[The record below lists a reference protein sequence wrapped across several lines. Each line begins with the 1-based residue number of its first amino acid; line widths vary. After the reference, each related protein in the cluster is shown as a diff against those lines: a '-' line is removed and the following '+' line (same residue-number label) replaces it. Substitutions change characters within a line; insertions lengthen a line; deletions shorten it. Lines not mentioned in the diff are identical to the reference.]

1 MITKKNTI
9 IKINSFN
16 TEGKVKASICAE
28 KEICDFHIVVK
39 ENGTART
46 FNFDF
51 VGNGKQADAEF
62 VIENPLLWST
72 NTFNLYSFEI
82 EIRYD
87 NEKEIAY
94 GKFGFRTISTNGKNV
109 TLNGTP
115 VFIRGFI
122 RGIKCHDHQNNCK
135 LATEEFYR
143 KNLLQAKRY
152 GFNYVRFHST
162 VPSEEFF
169 NVADELGFLVHIEL
183 RQDGDE
189 YNNLIEMVDTGRD
202 NLDVDFVKNVIDR
215 FYNHPSLIVYC
226 IGNEIKGEE
235 EHAKMR
241 KSAEFIK
248 STDNSRLFLD
258 TCAWG
263 ENNRELVDID
273 VQHMSYYFPFG
284 KHADMFEDTDNLL
297 VCGTRGGD
305 SVCERNEYSSITRT
319 LFFNVPLIAHE
330 VCHYT
335 ALRDFVSLKEKFKKF
350 GTKEPWWIDEEL
362 KMIKAKGLTE
372 VYGELYKASRDFQC
386 ECWKTAFEA
395 IRSSRLLG
403 GFQMLQFSDTDVY
416 ENSNGVVD
424 CFDDTNY
431 VTPDYFNIF
440 NGDEVLLTEL
450 GSRQFFAG
458 QEIRIPIKLSNYGE
472 RQDKFA
478 DFTFSLVSADGVEF
492 TSGNMKN
499 IDVGRRGLYEI
510 CKLDLRLPDIQKSD
524 EYTLNVKL
532 LVNGK
537 VYSRNSWKIW
547 VYAKTP
553 FIGYKQF
560 VNYESENSIITDDA
574 ETCFN
579 ALEQGKSVCFV
590 YRSDWTRHVA
600 HKSMK
605 KPKYALRATWNR
617 FKPVIWDRGTN
628 YGGLCES
635 DLLNKYGFAS
645 GRYYDF
651 NYSQITED
659 CDKIILDDFPVKV
672 KSLISGTDKNVRDR
686 FDAYKDYFN
695 LPELQYDRTL
705 RNFSYLFE
713 VGVEKGKLLVCGLN
727 MTGLDFNE
735 PSTLA
740 MSEFIKSYI
749 SSEDFAPINNISV
762 KQLKEYMCKQAEKP
776 VKEGMMTQFW
786 QLDDTPVESKE
797 YWKESEAYLREND
810 I

>member
-1 MITKKNTI
+1 MITNKNTI

-16 TEGKVKASICAE
+16 TEGKVKASICAK
-28 KEICDFHIVVK
+28 KEIKKCNIVVT
-39 ENGTART
+39 ESSTARL

-51 VGNGKQADAEF
+51 VGNGKQFAAEF
-62 VIENPLLWST
+62 VIDNPLLWST
-72 NTFNLYSFEI
+72 NTLNLYSFEMKI
-82 EIRYD
+82 EYAD
-87 NEKEIAY
+87 ETEVAC

-115 VFIRGFI
+115 IFIRGFI

-135 LATEEFYR
+135 LAIEDFYR
-143 KNLLQAKRY
+143 KNLLQAKKY

-169 NVADELGFLVHIEL
+169 NVADELGVLVHIEL
-183 RQDGDE
+183 RQDGEE

-202 NLDVDFVKNVIDR
+202 NLDVDFVKSVIDR
-215 FYNHPSLIVYC
+215 FYNHPSLAVYC

-284 KHADMFEDTDNLL
+284 KHADMFENTDNLL

-305 SVCERNEYSSITRT
+305 SVCERSEHSTITRT

-335 ALRDFVSLKEKFKKF
+335 ALRDFVNLKEKFKKF
-350 GTKEPWWIDEEL
+350 GIQEPWWVDEEL

-472 RQDKFA
+472 KQDNYA
-478 DFTFSLVSADGVEF
+478 DFTFSLISANGFEY
-492 TSGNMKN
+492 TSGKLEN
-499 IDVGRRGLYEI
+499 IDVSRRGLYEI
-510 CKLDLRLPDIQKSD
+510 CKLDLRLPDIQNSD
-524 EYTLNVKL
+524 KYTLNVKL

-537 VYSRNSWKIW
+537 VYSQNSWNIW
-547 VYAKTP
+547 VYAKTT
-553 FIGYKQF
+553 FVDYKRF
-560 VNYESENSIITDDA
+560 VEYEKGNEIITDDA

-579 ALEQGKSVCFV
+579 ALEKGKNVCFV

-605 KPKYALRATWNR
+605 KPKYAFRATWNR

-628 YGGLCES
+628 YGGLCDS

-727 MTGLDFNE
+727 MTGLDVNE

-749 SSEDFAPINNISV
+749 SSEDFDPKSNISV
-762 KQLKEYMCKQAEKP
+762 KALKEYMSKQAEQP

-786 QLDDTPVESKE
+786 ELDDTPVESKE
-797 YWKESEAYLREND
+797 YWKEAEAYLRERND
-810 I
+810 

>member
-330 VCHYT
+330 VCHY
-335 ALRDFVSLKEKFKKF
+335 
-350 GTKEPWWIDEEL
+350 
-362 KMIKAKGLTE
+362 
-372 VYGELYKASRDFQC
+372 
-386 ECWKTAFEA
+386 
-395 IRSSRLLG
+395 
-403 GFQMLQFSDTDVY
+403 
-416 ENSNGVVD
+416 
-424 CFDDTNY
+424 
-431 VTPDYFNIF
+431 
-440 NGDEVLLTEL
+440 
-450 GSRQFFAG
+450 
-458 QEIRIPIKLSNYGE
+458 
-472 RQDKFA
+472 
-478 DFTFSLVSADGVEF
+478 
-492 TSGNMKN
+492 
-499 IDVGRRGLYEI
+499 
-510 CKLDLRLPDIQKSD
+510 
-524 EYTLNVKL
+524 
-532 LVNGK
+532 
-537 VYSRNSWKIW
+537 
-547 VYAKTP
+547 
-553 FIGYKQF
+553 
-560 VNYESENSIITDDA
+560 
-574 ETCFN
+574 
-579 ALEQGKSVCFV
+579 
-590 YRSDWTRHVA
+590 
-600 HKSMK
+600 
-605 KPKYALRATWNR
+605 
-617 FKPVIWDRGTN
+617 
-628 YGGLCES
+628 
-635 DLLNKYGFAS
+635 
-645 GRYYDF
+645 YDF

-762 KQLKEYMCKQAEKP
+762 KQLKEYMRKKAEEP

-810 I
+810 V